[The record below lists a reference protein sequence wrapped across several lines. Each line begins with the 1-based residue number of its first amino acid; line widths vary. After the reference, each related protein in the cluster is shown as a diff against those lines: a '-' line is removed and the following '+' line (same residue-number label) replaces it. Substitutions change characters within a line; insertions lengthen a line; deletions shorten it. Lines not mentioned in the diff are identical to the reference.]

1 MTLRTLARLLIA
13 PLMLVGILGFA
24 AAPAHAQDLAECEGY
39 EGSLTFTADPT
50 VLQPGDSVT
59 LAGTGWPPESLVP
72 LGFNG
77 QFIGNAETDAGG
89 SFTFPYVIPAG
100 TPAGA
105 FEFSAT
111 CCESEVAVGAA
122 VGRAT
127 KASLASFGAN
137 ETAQGT
143 APACPGESLI
153 LPQTVQIV
161 TSVTT
166 TVAPTPL
173 PVTGSDSTMSL
184 VQVGVVLVLVG
195 GLVAFLAARRRSSE
209 SV

>member
-1 MTLRTLARLLIA
+1 MFTSFGTN
-13 PLMLVGILGFA
+13 VG
-24 AAPAHAQDLAECEGY
+24 
-39 EGSLTFTADPT
+39 
-50 VLQPGDSVT
+50 
-59 LAGTGWPPESLVP
+59 
-72 LGFNG
+72 
-77 QFIGNAETDAGG
+77 
-89 SFTFPYVIPAG
+89 
-100 TPAGA
+100 AGA
-105 FEFSAT
+105 
-111 CCESEVAVGAA
+111 
-122 VGRAT
+122 GRAT
-127 KASLASFGAN
+127 TASLASVGAN

-153 LPQTVQIV
+153 LTQTVQIV